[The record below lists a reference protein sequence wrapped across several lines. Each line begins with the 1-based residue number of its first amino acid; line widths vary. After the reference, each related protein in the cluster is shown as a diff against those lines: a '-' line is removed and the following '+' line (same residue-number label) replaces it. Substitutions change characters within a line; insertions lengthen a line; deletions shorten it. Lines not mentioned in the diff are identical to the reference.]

1 MEAVILAG
9 GLGTRLRSMV
19 PDLPKPMAPVGGKP
33 FLAWVLEDLRRQG
46 IRRAVLAVGYRWES
60 IRDYF
65 GAAHAGL
72 ALDYS
77 VEADPLG
84 TGGAIRQAL
93 DMSSA
98 EHVFVVN
105 GDTYLELDYAA
116 MMQAHLAMGVPLTL
130 SACALD
136 DVGRY
141 GALEIRDGRVTGFLE
156 KGRQGPGR
164 INGGVYV
171 MQRGLFGGTNMPEKF
186 SFETDFLMQRI
197 GDLAPLAYPVES
209 AFIDIGVPEDY
220 VRAAAIV
227 CRSGD
232 A

>member
-9 GLGTRLRSMV
+9 GLGTRLRSVV
-19 PDLPKPMAPVGGKP
+19 PDLPKPMAPVAGKP

-65 GAAHAGL
+65 GATHAGL

-77 VEADPLG
+77 VETDPLG

-116 MMQAHLAMGVPLTL
+116 LMQAHLAAGVPLSLT
-130 SACALD
+130 ACALD

-141 GALEIRDGRVTGFLE
+141 GALEILDNRVTGFLE

-164 INGGVYV
+164 INGGIYLL
-171 MQRGLFGGTNMPEKF
+171 RRNLFEGSNLPTRF
-186 SFETDFLMQRI
+186 SFETDFLMPGI
-197 GDLAPLAYPVES
+197 AELTPLAYPVEGS
-209 AFIDIGVPEDY
+209 FIDIGVPDDY
-220 VRAAAIV
+220 MRAASIV
-227 CRSGD
+227 CRGSN

>member
-33 FLAWVLEDLRRQG
+33 FLAWVLEDLHQQG

-65 GAAHAGL
+65 GTAHAGL
-72 ALDYS
+72 ALNYS

-93 DMSSA
+93 DMCSA

-105 GDTYLELDYAA
+105 GDTYLKLDYAA
-116 MMQAHLAMGVPLTL
+116 MMQAHLAAGVPLTL
-130 SACALD
+130 SACALN

-156 KGRQGPGR
+156 KGRQGSGR
-164 INGGVYV
+164 INGGIYV
-171 MQRGLFGGTNMPEKF
+171 MQRGLFGGSNMPEKF
-186 SFETDFLMQRI
+186 SFETDFLMPRI
-197 GDLAPLAYPVES
+197 GDLTPLAYPVENT
-209 AFIDIGVPEDY
+209 FIDIGVPEDY